1 MATNFYYGGSIDAE
15 FSKYK
20 EWEKQEK
27 AKEKLKQISTKH
39 QYRSHLDQQ
48 VQEMTLGK
56 INMNKIKRIDLIE
69 VNKKLREEELKLQTE
84 KVSEASKKQQ
94 FKQILDND
102 LQELRQRRLQEK
114 QRELKDER
122 NAGEFIEK
130 ILQSHDKT
138 KKNEF
143 SRRTSEIHT
152 TRSGNRLE
160 SSSKPDMFPYN
171 SPKKYYD
178 MGDQAAK
185 QEFFRAVSE
194 KQLKIEKNYS
204 KIVSKDS
211 KEKNRFLDKWIE
223 KGMVQEIK
231 KIDERV
237 EAEKKQKEIVKKE
250 MRTGLD
256 SQMKVRDYLKEQK
269 RNEDKEFVRL
279 RDDLIQKDI
288 EKDLMA
294 VKEKRQQRE
303 KYKDEL
309 MKQIKSTS
317 KIEAYNM
324 KIQNDLNTPKSVNEV
339 SKPMFRKVEQV
350 NSKLN
355 HETQIYKSPVERF
368 TGSLIIQ
375 SPKETQGR
383 FQMALLEQSPTMS
396 RVLNYRNLINPRIK
410 DQISG

>member
-20 EWEKQEK
+20 EWENQEK
-27 AKEKLKQISTKH
+27 AKEKLKQLSTKN

-56 INMNKIKRIDLIE
+56 INMNKVKRIDLIE
-69 VNKKLREEELKLQTE
+69 VNKKLKEEEFKLQSE
-84 KVSEASKKQQ
+84 KISEASKKQQ
-94 FKQILDND
+94 FKQILEND

-114 QRELKDER
+114 QREQKDER

-130 ILQSHDKT
+130 ILQSHDKS
-138 KKNEF
+138 KKNEI
-143 SRRTSEIHT
+143 SRRSSEIQT
-152 TRSGNRLE
+152 SRSGKGFENSGKADL
-160 SSSKPDMFPYN
+160 FPYK

-204 KIVSKDS
+204 RIVSKDS
-211 KEKNRFLDKWIE
+211 KEKNRFLDRWIE
-223 KGMVQEIK
+223 RGMEQEIK

-237 EAEKKQKEIVKKE
+237 EIEKRQKEIVKKE

-279 RDDLIQKDI
+279 RDGLIQKDI
-288 EKDLMA
+288 EKDLIA
-294 VKEKRQQRE
+294 VKEKRKQRE
-303 KYKDEL
+303 NYKDEL

-317 KIEAYNM
+317 KIEAYNT
-324 KIQNDLNTPKSVNEV
+324 KIQNNLNTPKSVNEV
-339 SKPMFRKVEQV
+339 NKPMFRKVDQS
-350 NSKLN
+350 NSKLS

-375 SPKETQGR
+375 SPKESQGR

-396 RVLNYRNLINPRIK
+396 RALNYRNLINPRTK
-410 DQISG
+410 DLISG